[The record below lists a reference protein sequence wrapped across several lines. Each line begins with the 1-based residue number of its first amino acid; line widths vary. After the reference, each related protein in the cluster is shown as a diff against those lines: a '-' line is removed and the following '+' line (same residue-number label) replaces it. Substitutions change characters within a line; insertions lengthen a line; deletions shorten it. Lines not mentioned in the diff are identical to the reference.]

1 MGAYGTMAIFSL
13 VAVQMRAYLL
23 VATRFFSPVYLSSH
37 LLQCDVII
45 HIPLT
50 MIRILVFSL
59 HRPANWQFLV
69 VSKRIELQRCK
80 RFDEM
85 LPKTLEQA

>member
-13 VAVQMRAYLL
+13 VAVQVRAYLL
-23 VATRFFSPVYLSSH
+23 VATGFFSPVYLSSH
-37 LLQCDVII
+37 LLQCDVI

-80 RFDEM
+80 RCDEM
-85 LPKTLEQA
+85 LPKTLEQV